1 MEEFTEL
8 VNLVDVLR
16 GENGCPWD
24 REQTRETLKPM
35 LVEEA
40 FEVIEALDRPSD
52 LCEELGDLLFQVIFH
67 ARIAKERAEFD
78 IGDVVRG
85 IVEKMVRRHP
95 HVFGADR
102 LSTSAEV
109 LVSWEAIKKGEKAAA
124 GRTERGSLLDGIPQS
139 LPALYRAWQLSSKA
153 ARVGFDWPDL
163 ASVAGKMREELDELA
178 GAHAQG
184 DADATAGEIG
194 DILFAAV
201 NLARKCGVDPETAL
215 SRTNR
220 KFQTRFQR
228 MEKSCAEDGIA
239 LETASLEQ
247 MEARWQE
254 AKRLEA
260 GE

>member
-1 MEEFTEL
+1 MQEFTEL
-8 VNLVDVLR
+8 VNLVDILR

-40 FEVIEALDRPSD
+40 FEVIEALDRPPE
-52 LCEELGDLLFQVIFH
+52 LCEELGDLLFQVVFH
-67 ARIAKERAEFD
+67 ARIAKERGEFE
-78 IGDVVRG
+78 IEDVVRG
-85 IVEKMVRRHP
+85 IREKMVRRHP

-109 LVSWEAIKKGEKAAA
+109 LVSWEAIKKSEKAATGDA
-124 GRTERGSLLDGIPQS
+124 GPRSLLDGIPQS

-163 ASVAGKMREELDELA
+163 ASVSDKMREELNELEA
-178 GAHAQG
+178 VQADG
-184 DADATAGEIG
+184 DTGRMADEIG

-220 KFQTRFQR
+220 KFQSRFQH
-228 MEKSCAEDGIA
+228 MERSCSESGIA
-239 LETASLEQ
+239 LESASLEQ

-254 AKRLEA
+254 AKRIERA
-260 GE
+260 D